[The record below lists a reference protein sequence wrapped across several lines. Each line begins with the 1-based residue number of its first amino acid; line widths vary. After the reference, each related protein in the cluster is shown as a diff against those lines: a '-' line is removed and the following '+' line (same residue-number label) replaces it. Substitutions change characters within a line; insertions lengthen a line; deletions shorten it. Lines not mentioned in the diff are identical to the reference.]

1 MRLRSWAE
9 FPKALAIS
17 VLVAG
22 LVGVS
27 IWLPELAHWY
37 VRPAQLTSTAVDR
50 ARTAPSQD
58 VLNEV
63 AAMHLGAVSVN
74 PGSLVS
80 IADQILRGSLSL
92 PGFAPMPLTLPF
104 SENDLVRGLPTF
116 QLAVASLVS
125 ADILLDAYRAS
136 GHEAYFQQAREVIVS
151 FAHHEGAQWVDQ
163 GLMWND
169 HAIAARTPV
178 LVKFWL
184 RYRVHPSFD
193 PVVGQTILNLV
204 SRSSQLL
211 VKPSFYAWRTGHGIV
226 SNAALLQMT
235 VAFPELPDVAHI
247 RRIAAERFSRHLTYW
262 INEEG
267 VTLLHSAGYHS
278 PGLFGMVLR
287 LHTLNGIR
295 IPEAWWTRYAKTLAF
310 DVQLRRPDDTLPMFG
325 DTLSTPRQLGMITAR
340 NHSDDT
346 AGPLSARMHTGLVNT
361 FASYPVAGHAIWW
374 DGLTPSDPTHATAA
388 QTVVTWSYH
397 PGLGHKMADEL
408 SMVLWAGGR
417 TWLTNAGYWPYG
429 MAGRD
434 DAESWGASNAPHI
447 LGETKYSE
455 RHSRLRSLGQGG
467 GVSFIDLERVGPAG
481 YTIRRQII
489 RLANHHSWVVLD
501 QSLDSAAQKTTTHW
515 TLYPDLLATQLAGD
529 GQYQVVAPGSR
540 WGMQL
545 SFVGS
550 PGLQTSLASGQKSPF
565 SGWVV
570 MDRTPTPAS
579 TIVVT
584 QPSQDSWSLATLT
597 LTAHAGDGD
606 PLPAARMANWKD
618 ADHWM
623 AVVPTPSGEMTL
635 TRDGYQI
642 LLRQP
647 QSLGN
652 EAMTVMGLEPQ
663 AAPVAELQAVREGVQ
678 WASGNYKKFRELI
691 SYRVEITQWLLAIL
705 IGQELV
711 FFLLRSQPGRVVRAI
726 RLTSWFG
733 WAMGGMWLSQVYLT
747 VPH

>member
-1 MRLRSWAE
+1 MRLWSWVE

-22 LVGVS
+22 LVWAS

-37 VRPAQLTSTAVDR
+37 VKPALLTSTAADR
-50 ARTAPSQD
+50 ARTVPIQN

-63 AAMHLGAVSVN
+63 AAMHLGAVSVD
-74 PGSLVS
+74 PESVVS

-92 PGFAPMPLTLPF
+92 PGFASMPLTLPF
-104 SENDLVRGLPTF
+104 SENDLIRGLPTF

-136 GHEAYFQQAREVIVS
+136 GHEAYFQQARDVIVS
-151 FAHHEGAQWVDQ
+151 FARHEAAQWVDL

-178 LVKFWL
+178 LVKFWA
-184 RYRVHPSFD
+184 RYRIHPSFD
-193 PVVGQTILNLV
+193 PAVAQTVLNLV
-204 SRSSQLL
+204 SRSAQLL
-211 VKPSFYAWRTGHGIV
+211 AKPSFYAWRTGHGIV
-226 SNAALLQMT
+226 SNAALLQIA
-235 VAFPELPDVAHI
+235 VAFPELPDVASI

-278 PGLFGMVLR
+278 PGLFGMMLR
-287 LHTLNGIR
+287 LYTLNGIR
-295 IPEAWWTRYAKTLAF
+295 IPEAWWTRYAKALAF

-346 AGPLSARMHTGLVNT
+346 AGPLSARMHTVPVNT

-374 DGLTPSDPTHATAA
+374 DGLTPSDPIHAIAA
-388 QTVVTWSYH
+388 QTVMTWSYH

-417 TWLTNAGYWPYG
+417 TWLTNGGYWPYG
-429 MAGRD
+429 VPGRD
-434 DAESWGASNAPHI
+434 QAESWGASNAPHI
-447 LGETKYSE
+447 LGETKHSA

-481 YTIRRQII
+481 YTVRRQII

-501 QSLDSAAQKTTTHW
+501 HSLDSSAQKTTTHW
-515 TLYPDLLATQLAGD
+515 TLYPDLSATQLAGD
-529 GQYQVVAPGSR
+529 GQYQVIAPGSR

-550 PGLQTSLASGQKSPF
+550 PGHQTSLASGQKSPF
-565 SGWVV
+565 AGWAV

-606 PLPAARMANWKD
+606 PFPAARMAHWKD
-618 ADHWM
+618 ADHWV
-623 AVVPTPSGEMTL
+623 AVVPTPSGEVML

-647 QSLGN
+647 ESLGN
-652 EAMTVMGLEPQ
+652 EAMTVIGLEPQ
-663 AAPVAELQAVREGVQ
+663 EAPVAALHAVREGMQ
-678 WASGNYKKFRELI
+678 WASENYKKFRELI
-691 SYRVEITQWLLAIL
+691 SYRVAITQWLLAIL

-711 FFLLRSQPGRVVRAI
+711 FFFMRHRLARVVRVG
-726 RLTSWFG
+726 RVTSWFF
-733 WAMGGMWLSQVYLT
+733 WAIGGMWLSLMYFT
-747 VPH
+747 VPD